1 MDVKIG
7 KYIIKSDP
15 QCMWVEEEYTGKTKS
30 GEEKVYTRQASGYV
44 RNFQQLL
51 VSFAERRIRN
61 SDAETVAEV
70 LAEFA
75 RCENEINKLI
85 KGMKKK

>member
-7 KYIIKSDP
+7 KYIIKSAP
-15 QCMWVEEEYTGKTKS
+15 QCMWVEEEYTGKTKA
-30 GEEKVYTRQASGYV
+30 GKEKVYTRQASGYV

-70 LAEFA
+70 LAEFS

-85 KGMKKK
+85 KGWK